1 MLHNTHTINAPA
13 GSCDGLPFQRQL
25 SACSQFHTR
34 QQQALPQ
41 WFPRHTLSLHTS
53 DLYCITLPFRE
64 DLPSLH
70 SCPNPE
76 ECLLYAYNKGMYTK
90 LPFHVSIIQ
99 ASPKA
104 TTLLFPLWTP
114 PNTLCLFLLQ
124 HRPQGPVS
132 NCTWQ
137 LLDIP
142 IQWGHTVSPH
152 LGIPRDQ
159 HSS

>member
-1 MLHNTHTINAPA
+1 MGYLSRGNCQRAHNSTPDSSRPCLSGSPDTRCHFTHQTCTV
-13 GSCDGLPFQRQL
+13 SH
-25 SACSQFHTR
+25 S
-34 QQQALPQ
+34 
-41 WFPRHTLSLHTS
+41 
-53 DLYCITLPFRE
+53 
-64 DLPSLH
+64 PSGKT
-70 SCPNPE
+70 
-76 ECLLYAYNKGMYTK
+76 CLLFIPAPILKSVSYMHINKGMYTK

-124 HRPQGPVS
+124 HRPQGPIS